1 MAISLR
7 NKQLEELARHLAY
20 ERGESLTDAIFEA
33 IEMRV
38 GQLGPVSRL
47 ERDITRIENAVLRI
61 ASLPILSAQNP
72 HETIGYDQDG
82 LPT

>member
-7 NKQLEELARHLAY
+7 NKQLEELARQLAY
-20 ERGESLTDAIFEA
+20 ERGKSLTDVIIEA
-33 IEMRV
+33 LETRA

-47 ERDITRIENAVLRI
+47 ERDLSRIENAAHRI
-61 ASLPILSAQNP
+61 ASLPVLSTQKP
-72 HETIGYDQDG
+72 DEIIGYDQDG